1 MSPSRL
7 KAKRRCFSPLGFST
21 IRQLGLVNVQQRA
34 TGTLLVE
41 PEYGSHPTLDKIK
54 RLRVQALLF
63 GAQDRNRTGTR
74 GLASTDFKSVVST
87 YFTTRA
93 SGYKFELRRG
103 EILTDTTADVRPYSS
118 DSSEYAT
125 FFTIRA
131 RA

>member
-41 PEYGSHPTLDKIK
+41 PKTGSHPTLDKIK

-63 GAQDRNRTGTR
+63 GAQDRNV
-74 GLASTDFKSVVST
+74 AIS
-87 YFTTRA
+87 
-93 SGYKFELRRG
+93 
-103 EILTDTTADVRPYSS
+103 P
-118 DSSEYAT
+118 
-125 FFTIRA
+125 
-131 RA
+131 